1 MKIYLGADH
10 RGFKL
15 KAEIKPWLEK
25 NGHEIVDVG
34 ATMLDPHDDYPLIA
48 EKLGKAVANTSGSKG
63 ILLCGSGVGASA
75 AVNKIDG
82 VRAAIG
88 ISETEVKAGRNDD
101 DMNVLVL
108 AADETLFKLAKKL
121 ITVFIRTPF
130 GRTARYSRR
139 LNQIQRIEKEN

>member
-1 MKIYLGADH
+1 MTIFIGADH

-15 KAEIKPWLEK
+15 KEELKAWLEK

-34 ATMLDPHDDYPLIA
+34 AVVLDPNDDYPLIA
-48 EKLGKAVANTSGSKG
+48 EKLGKAVADTSGSKG

-82 VRAAIG
+82 IRAAIG
-88 ISETEVKAGRNDD
+88 ISEAEVKAGRHDD

-108 AADETLFKLAKKL
+108 AADETSFEMAKKL
-121 ITVFIRTPF
+121 ITIFIRTSF
-130 GRTARYSRR
+130 GGTVRYSRR
-139 LNQIQRIEKEN
+139 LDQIKRIEKEN